1 MSLSTKQ
8 ALSPYKTISE
18 VSEVTGV
25 PHHVLRFWE
34 KKFDEIAPKKRRGH
48 RYYQQ
53 KDVEVISAIKHLLYE
68 KRYTIEG
75 AKQHLKDLKKS
86 KNVSRPNFANDHI
99 NDSSFLEEVEE
110 GPLEAKKPV
119 VVNGV
124 LNSVLSGAGHI
135 KQDKSLS
142 NQISSLIEEI
152 NEIKALLKS

>member
-99 NDSSFLEEVEE
+99 NDNSFLEEVGES
-110 GPLEAKKPV
+110 PLEVKKPV
-119 VVNGV
+119 V
-124 LNSVLSGAGHI
+124 LNSVLNGLDSSKHN
-135 KQDKSLS
+135 KELS